1 MKKLSFKLFTLT
13 MTAALAGLALGWSV
27 ATDVLQATAPY
38 ATTYQYGTTG
48 TVEAAQWLDT
58 HLAPGETYVGA
69 KELAIRTVDQR
80 YVDQDTLLYFL
91 DTGRGFDGEW
101 QREPIRTVAAWQR
114 EPYVA
119 SLLERSLPAL
129 GYQAVARFGDYTIY
143 QR

>member
-1 MKKLSFKLFTLT
+1 MTALLF
-13 MTAALAGLALGWSV
+13 MRMRGVAAVAALAGLALGWSV

-101 QREPIRTVAAWQR
+101 QREPIRTVAAWKR
-114 EPYVA
+114 EQYVA
-119 SLLERSLPAL
+119 SLRERSLPAL
-129 GYQAVARFGDYTIY
+129 GYQA
-143 QR
+143 